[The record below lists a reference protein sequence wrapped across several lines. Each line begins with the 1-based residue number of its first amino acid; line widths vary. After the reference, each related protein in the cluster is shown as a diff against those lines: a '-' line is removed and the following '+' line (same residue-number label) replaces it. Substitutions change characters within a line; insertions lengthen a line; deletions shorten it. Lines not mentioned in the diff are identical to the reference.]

1 MNRKINNRINQ
12 KKAADGLSKLTTVMQ
27 DVPGSSASH
36 PRNSFVYV
44 FKNFT
49 DRLAEDENTLLL
61 HTDET
66 DCVMMRTD
74 DACGPPNKHESASP
88 LRRAEHPFGAEP
100 TWSLRSQGRWP
111 PPSSLRAAAESRESL

>member
-1 MNRKINNRINQ
+1 MF
-12 KKAADGLSKLTTVMQ
+12 L
-27 DVPGSSASH
+27 
-36 PRNSFVYV
+36 
-44 FKNFT
+44 NFLT
-49 DRLAEDENTLLL
+49 DRLGEDETLLL

-66 DCVMMRTD
+66 DCVMVRTD
-74 DACGPPNKHESASP
+74 DASGPPKKHESASP